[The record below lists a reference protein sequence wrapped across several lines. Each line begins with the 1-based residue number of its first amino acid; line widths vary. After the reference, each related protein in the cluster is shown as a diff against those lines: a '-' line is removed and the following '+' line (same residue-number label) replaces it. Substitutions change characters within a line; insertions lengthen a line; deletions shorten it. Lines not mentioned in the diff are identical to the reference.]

1 MDTRGIFFTT
11 INSQKRSEAMTETL
25 EYTWPLR
32 LRKQITI
39 YEHERGLL
47 YEDGKLAEDLLEP
60 GRYEWWRWER
70 VDVTP
75 VSIRQLSEVV
85 SGQAILT
92 KDRIE
97 VRVSMVAQYAIEDP
111 ALAVNG
117 VASYS
122 EQLYQDLQLVLRGLV
137 ASRELDELLDDRSEV
152 AEGLLAGVREGAR
165 EYGIELKR
173 VGIRDIVLPGVV
185 RNVFLQEVQAD
196 REGRA
201 DLVRARHEVAAARA
215 RANTA
220 KILNDN
226 PNIQRMQELEAL
238 VKIAG
243 RNGSLVLLP
252 AFGEMLARMGQP
264 STNGSNSNGEA

>member
-1 MDTRGIFFTT
+1 
-11 INSQKRSEAMTETL
+11 MTDTL
-25 EYTWPLR
+25 EKTWLFN
-32 LRKQITI
+32 LKKAITI
-39 YEHERGLL
+39 YEFERGLL
-47 YEDGKLAEDLLEP
+47 YEEGRFTKLLEP
-60 GRYEWWRWER
+60 GRYVWWRWAK

-75 VSIRQLSEVV
+75 VSTRQMSEVV

-92 KDRIE
+92 LDRIE
-97 VRVSMVAQYAIEDP
+97 VRVSLVAQYSIADP
-111 ALAVNG
+111 VLAVNS

-122 EQLYQDLQLVLRGLV
+122 DQLYQDLQLVLRDLV
-137 ASRELDELLDDRSEV
+137 ASRDMDALLDDRNEI
-152 AEGLLAGVREGAR
+152 ADALLDGVKAGAL

-185 RNVFLQEVQAD
+185 RNVFLKEVEAD

-201 DLVRARHEVAAARA
+201 ELVKARHEVSAARA

-220 KILNDN
+220 RIMSEN

-243 RNGSLVLLP
+243 RNGSMVLLP
-252 AFGEMLARMGQP
+252 AFADLLSRMSGSGQLP
-264 STNGSNSNGEA
+264 ASNGNGNGNGRG